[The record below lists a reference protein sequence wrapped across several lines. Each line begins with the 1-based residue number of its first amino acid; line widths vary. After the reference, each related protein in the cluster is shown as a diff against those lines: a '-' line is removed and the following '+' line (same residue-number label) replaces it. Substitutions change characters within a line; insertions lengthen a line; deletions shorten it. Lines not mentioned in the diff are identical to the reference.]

1 MADDLTSST
10 NARSRLEQAIVEL
23 QQLDGVL
30 LSGNLEP
37 RILED
42 FRDALNRVRNAA
54 WVAHQSVIRKE
65 TDQDSRNVLSFLV
78 GERIRAAYQLCELI
92 SEDLK
97 RTDVEFQTGSLVE
110 LHDIMKA
117 LTGQLNDIINK
128 RV

>member
-78 GERIRAAYQLCELI
+78 GERIRAAYHLCELI

>member
-1 MADDLTSST
+1 MADDLSSST

-65 TDQDSRNVLSFLV
+65 VEHDSKDVLSFLV